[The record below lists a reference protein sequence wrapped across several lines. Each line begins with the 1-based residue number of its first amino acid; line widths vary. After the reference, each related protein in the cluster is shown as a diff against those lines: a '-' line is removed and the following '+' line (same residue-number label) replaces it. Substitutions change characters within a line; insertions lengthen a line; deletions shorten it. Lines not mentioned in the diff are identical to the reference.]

1 MRKFFINNC
10 SLYRKL
16 ICKLF
21 GAKNVSTLHFP
32 CGILGN
38 WNIFYVGYDADG
50 NVKKGFKSLG
60 QALRNK
66 GDLYL
71 SVLYD

>member
-10 SLYRKL
+10 SLYRRL

-21 GAKNVSTLHFP
+21 GAKNVSALHFP
-32 CGILGN
+32 CGILGD
-38 WNIFYVGYDADG
+38 WNIFYVAYDEKGD
-50 NVKKGFKSLG
+50 VKKGFTNLFDAIK
-60 QALRNK
+60 NK
-66 GDLYL
+66 GNLYL